1 MRNLYVILLTL
12 TLGLSACEKSGK
24 EDDDIECPVVDSKS
38 LPKDIVAAFAEKYP
52 NETVITWF
60 NKDNKGYA
68 AFFVSNNV
76 KKIVV
81 FNNEGSFM
89 KEQVKNKQHGQHEDE
104 DEDED
109 EGCECET
116 D

>member
-1 MRNLYVILLTL
+1 MRNYYVILLIL
-12 TLGLSACEKSGK
+12 TLGLSACEKEGK
-24 EDDDIECPVVDSKS
+24 EDDEIECTVVDSKS

-52 NETVITWF
+52 KETVVTWF

-68 AFFVSNNV
+68 AFFVSGNV
-76 KKIVV
+76 KKIAI
-81 FNNEGSFM
+81 FNNDGSFV
-89 KEQVKNKQHGQHEDE
+89 KEQVKNKQHGQHDY
-104 DEDED
+104 ED

>member
-76 KKIVV
+76 KKIVI

-89 KEQVKNKQHGQHEDE
+89 KEQVKNKQHGQHDNDDE
-104 DEDED
+104 E